1 MSKSKQSGITLKA
14 DKKQAISDATR
25 DAIITHLVQL
35 RAEGYG
41 ADKYVSPFLNLSG
54 QVSGSS
60 GKPYRG
66 MNQLR
71 LALAGAAAGHSG
83 QRWYTLGHAFN
94 NNADLEKRP
103 PVAAMLLRKGSK
115 AMPVVFSEPKTYS
128 KENEHGEE
136 ETKSYWRTFY
146 FNVYNESQFKPEL
159 VFFPKIE
166 TTTSDNDPLAHAD
179 QFFSNV
185 NAEVEVCHGSAC
197 YVPSRNVIRMTPLD
211 ECRST
216 ADYYATLAHEHVH
229 WTGGK
234 DQLGR
239 LRKFRDHFPSH
250 DKAYAFEE
258 LVAELGAAF
267 VMNVLGIEGT
277 HANHACYIDSWIKLL
292 RNERKALDQAARY
305 ANSAVNYL
313 HRLQPDTVDVAA
325 A

>member
-14 DKKQAISDATR
+14 EKRQAISDATR
-25 DAIITHLVQL
+25 DAIVTHLVQL

-54 QVSGSS
+54 QLSGSS
-60 GKPYRG
+60 NKPYRG

-71 LALAGAAAGHSG
+71 LAMSSAAAGHSG
-83 QRWYTLGHAFN
+83 QRWYTLGHVFK

-103 PVAAMLLRKGSK
+103 PVAAMLLKKGSK

-128 KENEHGEE
+128 KENEHGED

-146 FNVYNESQFKPEL
+146 FNVYNESQYKPEL
-159 VFFPKIE
+159 VFFPE
-166 TTTSDNDPLAHAD
+166 TETATSDNDPLAHAD
-179 QFFSNV
+179 TFFANV
-185 NAEVEVCHGSAC
+185 NATVEVSHGEAC
-197 YVPSRNVIRMTPLD
+197 YIPSRNIIRMTPLD

-239 LRKFRDHFPSH
+239 LNKSPLVNR
-250 DKAYAFEE
+250 KAYAFEE

-267 VMNVLGIEGT
+267 VMNVLDIHGT

-292 RNERKALDQAARY
+292 SDEGKALDQAARY

-313 HRLQPDTVDVAA
+313 HRLQPDTVEVIAA
-325 A
+325 

>member
-14 DKKQAISDATR
+14 EKKQAISDATR
-25 DAIITHLVQL
+25 DAIVTHLVTL
-35 RAEGYG
+35 RADGYG

-54 QVSGSS
+54 QLSGAS

-71 LALAGAAAGHSG
+71 LAMASAAAGHSG
-83 QRWYTLGHAFN
+83 QRWYTVGHAFN
-94 NNADLEKRP
+94 RNADLAKRP
-103 PVAAMLLRKGSK
+103 PVAAMLLKKGSK
-115 AMPVVFSEPKTYS
+115 AMPVVFSEPTTYI
-128 KENEHGEE
+128 KENDQGEK
-136 ETKSYWRTFY
+136 ETKSLWRTFY

-159 VFFPKIE
+159 VFFPE
-166 TTTSDNDPLAHAD
+166 TETIKDDNDPIAHAD
-179 QFFSNV
+179 QFFANV
-185 NAEVEVCHGSAC
+185 NATVEVSHGDAC
-197 YVPSRNVIRMTPLD
+197 YIPSRNVIRMTPLD

-239 LRKFRDHFPSH
+239 LNKSPLVNR
-250 DKAYAFEE
+250 KAYAFEE

-267 VMNVLGIEGT
+267 VMNVLDIHGT

-292 RNERKALDQAARY
+292 SDESKALDQAARY

-313 HRLQPDTVDVAA
+313 HQLQPDTVDVIAA
-325 A
+325 